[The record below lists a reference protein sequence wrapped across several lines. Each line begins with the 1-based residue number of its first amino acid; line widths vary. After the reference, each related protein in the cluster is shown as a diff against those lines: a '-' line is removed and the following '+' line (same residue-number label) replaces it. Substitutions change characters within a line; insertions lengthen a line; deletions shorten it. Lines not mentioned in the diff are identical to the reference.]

1 MYLIEPT
8 ETLEG
13 DVKIPGSKSGTARGI
28 VLASLARGE
37 SRIYN
42 PMPGLDSY
50 SIIDCCRKLGA
61 EIDCK
66 NDDEW
71 MIRGID
77 MNLQPPAAVLDVGN
91 SGTGYYILTAIAS
104 LIPGHSVITGD
115 YQICYRPIK
124 PLLEAIR
131 KLGGKVISTRDN
143 ELAPLVV
150 EGPIKGN
157 GDVSL
162 PGVNVQWLVG
172 LLLAC
177 PSLDGDTRITVDNLG
192 ERPYVNITID
202 WLKAAGIEI
211 TNNNY
216 ETFIIPG
223 GQKYKSFNKTVPSDW
238 CGATYP
244 MVAAAITNSKIK
256 LKDMDINDHQGE
268 KVFVDIIR
276 EMGGKV
282 EVIDEGRGGVVVE
295 GGYDLHGIEIDCRD
309 MPDAIPALAVLGC
322 KAKGKTV
329 LKNIQACRLKE
340 TDRAKS
346 IIEEL
351 SKMGGKFDE
360 THDSLTIYHSNLK
373 GACLSG
379 HHDHRIVM
387 ASSCAALMAE
397 GSTLIND
404 AEYVGV
410 SFPKFFEEMTGIGA
424 KIKRLYEDEEININK
439 TKK

>member
-8 ETLEG
+8 KTLEG
-13 DVKIPGSKSGTARGI
+13 NVKIPGSKSGTARGI
-28 VLASLARGE
+28 VLASLAEGE

-42 PMPGLDSY
+42 PMPGIDSY
-50 SIIDCCRKLGA
+50 SIIDCCRTLGA
-61 EIDCK
+61 KIDCK
-66 NDDEW
+66 SDDEW
-71 MIRGID
+71 IIEGIG

-104 LIPGHSVITGD
+104 LIKGRSVITGD

-131 KLGGKVISTRDN
+131 QLGGNVISTRDN
-143 ELAPLVV
+143 ELAPLMI
-150 EGPIKGN
+150 EGPIKGGN
-157 GDVSL
+157 EASL

-172 LLLAC
+172 LLMAC
-177 PSLDGDTRITVDNLG
+177 PSLSGDTRITVDNLG

-202 WLKAAGIEI
+202 WLKAAGIEL

-216 ETFIIPG
+216 EEFVIPG
-223 GQKYKSFNKTVPSDW
+223 GQIYQPFTKTVPSDW

-244 MVAAAITNSKIK
+244 MVAAAVTNSKIK
-256 LKDMDINDHQGE
+256 LENMDINDHQGE

-282 EVIDEGRGGVVVE
+282 EVIDEGRGGVIVE
-295 GGYDLHGIEIDCRD
+295 GGHELHGIEIDCRN

-329 LKNIQACRLKE
+329 LKNIEACRLKE

-346 IIEEL
+346 IKEEL
-351 SKMGGKFDE
+351 TKMGGKFEE
-360 THDSLTIYHSNLK
+360 THDSLTIYHSQLK
-373 GACLSG
+373 GTRLSG

-387 ASSCAALMAE
+387 ASTCAALMAK
-397 GSTLIND
+397 GSTLID
-404 AEYVGV
+404 SAEFVGV
-410 SFPKFFEEMTGIGA
+410 SFPRFFEEMTGIGA
-424 KIKRLYEDEEININK
+424 NIKRLHEE
-439 TKK
+439 